1 MPRKRKEPV
10 AAVCADC
17 GVTFTTGR
25 SDARF
30 CCPAHQLAFGNR
42 MASRGKVLAPYVLA
56 WIAGRGG
63 GHAGTH
69 PVAGPAMREITAIAR
84 GFIDEDKEAGR
95 PSAIG
100 YVESL
105 LAEGLYIDRKAPN
118 RRRAAAKAP

>member
-1 MPRKRKEPV
+1 MPRLAKTPV
-10 AAVCADC
+10 SVVCADC
-17 GVTFTTGR
+17 GEAFTTTR

-30 CCPAHQLAFGNR
+30 CSTAHKTRFANR
-42 MASRGKVLAPYVLA
+42 MTARGKVLAPYVMA

-69 PVAGPAMREITAIAR
+69 PVAGPAMREITSITR

-100 YVESL
+100 YVEGL
-105 LAEGLYIDRKAPN
+105 LANGLYIDRK
-118 RRRAAAKAP
+118 RA